1 MKNNYALKNIKKS
14 TVKHLIGGLFLSY
27 SYTVLAID
35 QGDLQGSLEQPITS
49 DTPAIVVA
57 RDQDTNPSVDA
68 ETDKTPKDSTT
79 STDNTVDN
87 SDSQEN
93 QAESEAPISSTNAD
107 QGTDPAP
114 DKESAIPSNPPN
126 STDTSTG
133 TSSNDMESSKSQTDA
148 NSLSESDNEK
158 GSDLSADKD
167 QQPADD
173 SNSEDKP
180 HHKLHMAVGRK
191 IRKIERGKT
200 EVQAEVEYAT
210 TFYAENPVFEKEE
223 FLAKIKSFTNYGV
236 TEKINIFLDLDLVLD
251 GEKELLSQSN
261 RFLDREGL
269 NVDKLKIEYRNDWI
283 SLFAGRYEPAYDLFS
298 NTPAFF
304 GNYSHY
310 IDLSEK
316 IGFGGS
322 VKLGEAVVG
331 EHWLTTNIF
340 HLDTSF
346 LSSPLF
352 TNKGRI
358 KKEDGGISNTEKFNN
373 YLVTLNGGK
382 AYEKPGAS
390 YTLGYGLQRAGEG
403 RDLDEKMFI
412 GGLYGQIAP
421 SDDYDINLALEH
433 VNLENAGGFPENH
446 STITLG
452 AFYSRWPWGIGTVYS
467 QRSVNP
473 HDAGEDSRTDKIF
486 EIVGRYFFGDHIGL
500 ETAIEILNENGE
512 DEHLFGIVFVYYF
525 DDIPH
530 FK

>member
-1 MKNNYALKNIKKS
+1 MNKTSAFNNSVKVVSKYAI
-14 TVKHLIGGLFLSY
+14 TCFVLIYSY
-27 SYTVLAID
+27 SGLAVGKNHDDLLKPQEQPLENDISTFVLAEK
-35 QGDLQGSLEQPITS
+35 QSTS
-49 DTPAIVVA
+49 PPLDGENSETL
-57 RDQDTNPSVDA
+57 PS
-68 ETDKTPKDSTT
+68 
-79 STDNTVDN
+79 
-87 SDSQEN
+87 SQSPTEV
-93 QAESEAPISSTNAD
+93 SE
-107 QGTDPAP
+107 
-114 DKESAIPSNPPN
+114 
-126 STDTSTG
+126 DTSAEDT
-133 TSSNDMESSKSQTDA
+133 EPLESQTD
-148 NSLSESDNEK
+148 ESSSTDSKNE
-158 GSDLSADKD
+158 GASALSADE
-167 QQPADD
+167 QQPPADG
-173 SNSEDKP
+173 SISEEKP
-180 HHKLHMAVGRK
+180 RQSFPIAGDRK
-191 IRKIERGKT
+191 IRKIDRGKT

-223 FLAKIKSFTNYGV
+223 FLARVKSYSNFGV
-236 TEKINIFLDLDLVLD
+236 TEKLNILLDLDLVLD

-269 NVDKLKIEYRNDWI
+269 NVDKLKIEYRNDWV
-283 SLFAGRYEPAYDLFS
+283 SLFAGRYEPADDLFPH
-298 NTPAFF
+298 TPAFF

-322 VKLGEAVVG
+322 VKLGEAAVG
-331 EHWLTTNIF
+331 EHWLTTNFF

-352 TNKGRI
+352 TNKGQI

-382 AYEKPGAS
+382 AYEKPGGS
-390 YTLGYGLQRAGEG
+390 YTIGYGLQRAGEG

-412 GGLYGQIAP
+412 GGLYGQISP

-433 VNLENAGGFPENH
+433 VNLENAGGFPEDH

-473 HDAGEDSRTDKIF
+473 HDASEDSRTDKIF

-525 DDIPH
+525 NDIPH